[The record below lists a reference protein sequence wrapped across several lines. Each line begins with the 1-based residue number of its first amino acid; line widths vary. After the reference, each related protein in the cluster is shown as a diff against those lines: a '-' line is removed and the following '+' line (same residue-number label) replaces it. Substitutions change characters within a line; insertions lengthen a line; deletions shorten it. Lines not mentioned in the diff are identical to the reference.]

1 MIPSVAAIS
10 QQYAQFAPR
19 ARCRCCRWPRVCVW
33 SRSINAGSASARIQ
47 WTCKM
52 CSNNI
57 PISLAISSHLSVN
70 NIINTITS
78 VLSKYAANIT
88 QPHTGSKTSF
98 NPKTKFQRCD
108 KNENVSIDLSPPKF
122 WPCCILREIWM
133 WWHSLQCADCGCEAD
148 ESSGGKGQG
157 RTIITR
163 DTGHVTSWPTRQMQS
178 PACTRQCF
186 GSVKMRSNS

>member
-98 NPKTKFQRCD
+98 NPKTKFQISILIND
-108 KNENVSIDLSPPKF
+108 KFALLWGEAQLCLSYVFLKK
-122 WPCCILREIWM
+122 E
-133 WWHSLQCADCGCEAD
+133 
-148 ESSGGKGQG
+148 K
-157 RTIITR
+157 
-163 DTGHVTSWPTRQMQS
+163 
-178 PACTRQCF
+178 
-186 GSVKMRSNS
+186 